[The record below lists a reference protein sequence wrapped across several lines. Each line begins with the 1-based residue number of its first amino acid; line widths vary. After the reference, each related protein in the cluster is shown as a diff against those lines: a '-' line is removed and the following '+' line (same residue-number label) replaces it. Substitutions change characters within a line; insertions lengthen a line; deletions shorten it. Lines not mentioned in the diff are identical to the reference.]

1 MKFNSIIILIL
12 IPLVGFSKTWLVG
25 PNKTYTSPSVVAS
38 LVSDG
43 DSILIDAAEY
53 KKDVCLWKAHNLTF
67 IGVGGFAHLNAEGT
81 AYGGKAIWVIT
92 GNFNRLEHIE
102 FSNCTVVDRNGAG
115 IRLEGTSL
123 IVSHC
128 YFHNNQDGILAGDN
142 PASDIVIEYSEF
154 SHNGAGDGYSH
165 NLYINHVRS
174 LTFRFNYV
182 HHAYYGH
189 ELKSRAYNN
198 IILYNRITNEDGDAS
213 YEIDLPNGGPALIMG
228 NIIQQSRYS
237 DNNTFISYGR
247 EGLTNPGKHSLYFIY
262 NTLVNNEDKGIIL
275 NVQTGMDTLIC
286 ANNLIAGKV
295 TMLNGIPKAYINLNN
310 FIHSDITVFEFR
322 DALNY
327 DYHLSKTSPGRD
339 SAHVFNESFLAYELN
354 PTHEYIHPND
364 SKFRYSDLHPDLG
377 AYELQ
382 QITLNKENLKPRIRA
397 YYLSDN
403 KQLILEP
410 KGLDLTNIPIY
421 CTVYSLDGKRFL
433 PKSKDKFLNS
443 FDFAELIPGIYTFTL
458 KVNTEQYAGTF
469 VVTR

>member
-12 IPLVGFSKTWLVG
+12 IPFFGISKTWLVG
-25 PNKTYTSPSVVAS
+25 PTKTYTSPSAVSS

-81 AYGGKAIWVIT
+81 AYGGKAIWVIS

-142 PASDIVIEYSEF
+142 PASDLVIEYSEF

-174 LTFRFNYV
+174 LTFKFNYV

-247 EGLTNPGKHSLYFIY
+247 EGLTNPGIHSLYFIY
-262 NTLVNNEDKGIIL
+262 NTIVNNEDKGILL
-275 NVQTGMDTLIC
+275 NIQTGMDTLIC

-295 TMLNGIPKAYINLNN
+295 TLLNGIPKGFINFNN
-310 FIHSDITVFEFR
+310 FIQADINVFEFR
-322 DALNY
+322 DPSNY
-327 DYHLSKTSPGRD
+327 DYHLTSSSPGKD

-382 QITLNKENLKPRIRA
+382 QISINKEHYKQRMYASYR
-397 YYLSDN
+397 SDT
-403 KQLILEP
+403 KQLILDYE
-410 KGLDLTNIPIY
+410 GIDLTSNPVSCI
-421 CTVYSLDGKRFL
+421 VHSLDGKLFL
-433 PKSKDKFLNS
+433 PKRQIGELNT
-443 FDFAELIPGIYTFTL
+443 FNLVELIPGIYTFTL

>member
-1 MKFNSIIILIL
+1 MKINSIIILIL
-12 IPLVGFSKTWLVG
+12 IPFFGMSKTWLVG
-25 PNKTYTSPSVVAS
+25 PTKTYTSPSAVSS
-38 LVSDG
+38 LVADG
-43 DSILIDAAEY
+43 DSILIDVAEY

-67 IGVGGFAHLNAEGT
+67 IGIGGFAHLNAEGT

-92 GNFNRLEHIE
+92 GNFNRLQNIE

-115 IRLEGTSL
+115 IRLEGTGL
-123 IVSHC
+123 TVSHC

-142 PASDIVIEYSEF
+142 PASDIVIEYTEF

-174 LTFRFNYV
+174 LTFKFNYV

-189 ELKSRAYNN
+189 ELKSRAYQN

-247 EGLTNPGKHSLYFIY
+247 EGLTNPGKHALCFLY

-295 TMLNGIPKAYINLNN
+295 TLLNGMPKGFINLNN
-310 FIHSDITVFEFR
+310 FIQADLNVFEFR

-327 DYHLSKTSPGRD
+327 DYHLSKGSPGKD
-339 SAHVFNESFLAYELN
+339 SAHVFNESFLSYELN
-354 PTHEYIHPND
+354 PTHEYIHPAD

-377 AYELQ
+377 AHELQ
-382 QITLNKENLKPRIRA
+382 QVSLSKEYHKHRIQA
-397 YYLSDN
+397 FYLSDS
-403 KQLILEP
+403 KQLILDS
-410 KGLDLTNIPIY
+410 KGTDLTNKPIN
-421 CTVYSLDGKRFL
+421 CTVYSLDGKLFY
-433 PKSKDKFLNS
+433 PKRQLGVTNT
-443 FDFAELIPGIYTFTL
+443 FDLTELIPGIYAFTL

-469 VVTR
+469 VVSR